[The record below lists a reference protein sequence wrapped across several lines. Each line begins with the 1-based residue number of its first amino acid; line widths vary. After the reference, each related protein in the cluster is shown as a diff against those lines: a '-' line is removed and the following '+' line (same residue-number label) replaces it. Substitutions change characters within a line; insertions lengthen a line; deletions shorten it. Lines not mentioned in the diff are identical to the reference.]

1 MDLGIGKFS
10 QMTDR
15 VGKYGAALF
24 VLGGLVLLGVVLL
37 RPTDETP
44 SARMGLTSDADDP
57 VPVPQ
62 LVAALSETDAGL
74 VNEEVIAVFITHT
87 SVCPPC
93 LNEIFEYIGL
103 LDSLRAH
110 HGGIG
115 FMGVVVE
122 SSPDDT
128 ERFIR
133 LMGFPMPMVYG
144 LPEELRRS
152 LIKWGSRTQLSQLA
166 FVDVNEQRI
175 FYRAHLLNATT
186 TVQHKRDVLAQML
199 SARRNSYHTIQ
210 QTREVTK

>member
-1 MDLGIGKFS
+1 M
-10 QMTDR
+10 
-15 VGKYGAALF
+15 
-24 VLGGLVLLGVVLL
+24 LGGFVLLGVVLL

-44 SARMGLTSDADDP
+44 SARMGLSSVADDL
-57 VPVPQ
+57 VPVRQ

-74 VNEEVIAVFITHT
+74 INEEMIAVFITHT

-93 LNEIFEYIGL
+93 LNEILEYIGL

-110 HGGIG
+110 RGRIG

-122 SSPDDT
+122 SSPDDS

-133 LMGFPMPMVYG
+133 LMDFPMPMVYG

-152 LIKWGSRTQLSQLA
+152 LIKWGSSKQLSQLA

-175 FYRAHLLNATT
+175 FYRARLLNATT

-199 SARRNSYHTIQ
+199 SVRRNSYHTKQ
-210 QTREVTK
+210 QTNDVTK

>member
-1 MDLGIGKFS
+1 
-10 QMTDR
+10 MTDR

-62 LVAALSETDAGL
+62 LVAALTETDAGL
-74 VNEEVIAVFITHT
+74 ANEEVIAVFITHT

-110 HGGIG
+110 HDGIG
-115 FMGVVVE
+115 FMGVVVD
-122 SSPDDT
+122 SRPDDS

-133 LMGFPMPMVYG
+133 LMDFPMPMVYE
-144 LPEELRRS
+144 LPEELQRS
-152 LIKWGSRTQLSQLA
+152 LVKWGSSTQLSQLA

-175 FYRAHLLNATT
+175 FYRARLLNATT
-186 TVQHKRDVLAQML
+186 TVQHKRDVIAQML
-199 SARRNSYHTIQ
+199 SVRRNSNHIIQ
-210 QTREVTK
+210 QTKEVTK